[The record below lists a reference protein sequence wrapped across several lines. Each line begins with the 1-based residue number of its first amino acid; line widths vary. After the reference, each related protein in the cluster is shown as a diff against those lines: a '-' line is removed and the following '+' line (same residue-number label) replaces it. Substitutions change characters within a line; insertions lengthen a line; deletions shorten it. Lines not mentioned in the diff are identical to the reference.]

1 VIRTTLLFFL
11 TGATVLNALLV
22 GYTAHHF
29 NSRLVYDI
37 DLVRSQC
44 LANMRYRF
52 FQGCE
57 EGAEYEQKT
66 LEDGWNVSTTTYCA
80 EETREMYE
88 YMEQNVVEMGR
99 VTQ

>member
-1 VIRTTLLFFL
+1 
-11 TGATVLNALLV
+11 
-22 GYTAHHF
+22 
-29 NSRLVYDI
+29 
-37 DLVRSQC
+37 
-44 LANMRYRF
+44 MRYRF